1 MVAIILADATQF
13 VAHRYA
19 GRLQYLGIADAG
31 QFEKMR
37 RLHRAGAKDHLTAAM
52 RLAGL
57 SVMQVGN
64 PDCAFTVEEDACG
77 ERLGFDA
84 QIGAPPR
91 RIQKGARCRPA
102 AAIFLGC
109 LEIAETLLVA
119 VVVVRIARE
128 TLGHCG
134 LDEGIG

>member
-1 MVAIILADATQF
+1 MPAD
-13 VAHRYA
+13 
-19 GRLQYLGIADAG
+19 YLGIADAG

-52 RLAGL
+52 RLARL
-57 SVMQVGN
+57 FPLHIGN
-64 PDCAFTVEEDACG
+64 PDSASTVEEDACG

-109 LEIAETLLVA
+109 LEVAKTLLIA
-119 VVVVRIARE
+119 VVVVRITRE
-128 TLGHCG
+128 TLGHCR